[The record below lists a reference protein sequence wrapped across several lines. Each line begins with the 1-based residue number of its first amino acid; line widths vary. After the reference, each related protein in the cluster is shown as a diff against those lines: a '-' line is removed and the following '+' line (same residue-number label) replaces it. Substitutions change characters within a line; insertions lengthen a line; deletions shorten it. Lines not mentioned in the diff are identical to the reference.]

1 LQPDSAQSNG
11 FKSNC
16 ITEAYYFA
24 PRFTDRE
31 YARCWWRS
39 GILRDRMHAA
49 RDVNSAIL
57 LRILRIHNHIRK
69 LLNLVLDAI
78 AYLTPAKFL
87 ILFCLLKYKTS
98 LLNAKRKFGSL
109 YDSIASSD
117 VLTML
122 IFI

>member
-1 LQPDSAQSNG
+1 
-11 FKSNC
+11 
-16 ITEAYYFA
+16 
-24 PRFTDRE
+24 
-31 YARCWWRS
+31 
-39 GILRDRMHAA
+39 MHAA